1 MSGKEIRRSLPL
13 FPIGTVMELTE
24 LTARQI
30 RYYEE
35 HQLVVPARTKGN
47 QRMFSLNDIDKL
59 LEIKDLLDQ
68 GVNIAGIKHI
78 FAMKEL
84 EKLEKQNR
92 KKESDQE
99 ISEKELRKILRN
111 ELLTN
116 SRINRSDLRQGDM
129 YRFFH

>member
-68 GVNIAGIKHI
+68 GVNIAGIKQI

-92 KKESDQE
+92 KKERDQE